1 MRSLALPLLAA
12 VAAGAALPATAQHD
26 THAHHVQQDAS
37 PAQEDNA
44 HAHHGDHTPATSP
57 RSRPPFPAPTAAERA
72 AAFPSDLENMDMRG
86 HMDDNPL
93 VAVFRGD
100 QLERSDDDALGWDLR
115 AGIGRNFDKLRS
127 EEHTSELQSLMRIS
141 YAV

>member
-12 VAAGAALPATAQHD
+12 VAAGAALPASAQHD
-26 THAHHVQQDAS
+26 T
-37 PAQEDNA
+37 

-57 RSRPPFPAPTAAERA
+57 QSQPPFPAPTAAERA

-115 AGIGRNFDKLRS
+115 AGIGRNFSNTWRRRQVRRPAG
-127 EEHTSELQSLMRIS
+127 HHRH
-141 YAV
+141 ARPNPF